1 MRSMLI
7 PASAV
12 VLVLVHV
19 LLELF
24 QRSNLLHMNY
34 RTVLDGFTVDSLFL
48 FKAMRN
54 VKLLHSFRQGLF
66 D

>member
-7 PASAV
+7 LASAV